1 MVPLPTP
8 ARIWKGVN
16 LLKGGNHRA
25 DRFRRGAHRDA
36 GHQSAGKAHHLSGLA
51 TDVSPI

>member
-16 LLKGGNHRA
+16 LLKGAVTIIVPIVSGEGLIRMFVPSKY
-25 DRFRRGAHRDA
+25 RE
-36 GHQSAGKAHHLSGLA
+36 KAR
-51 TDVSPI
+51 II